1 MFDYLREEGVP
12 ESLLMQVEEFRRNYV
27 VWEAL
32 QSPRFTYYGR
42 EVWEEAICSLLAG
55 QNLLL
60 SGPKATGK
68 NVLAENLAFLF
79 GRQSWNISFH
89 INVDASYLIGSDTFD
104 GSRVVFR
111 PGPVY
116 QVAREGGFGILD
128 EINMAKNEAV
138 AVLHATLDHRR
149 IIEVSGYDRIALHP
163 AARFIATMNY
173 GYAGTREINE
183 ALGSRF
189 AVIQMPVITEK
200 QLSLLLLREHRDMS
214 AQMVKQ
220 LCAVFYELCAKAES
234 AEISA
239 RAVDLRGILDASGLM
254 ALGLRPLEA
263 MDMCI
268 SNKVFDS
275 TERAIIHDLIAA
287 RIPRSWK

>member
-1 MFDYLREEGVP
+1 MFEYLKEEGVS
-12 ESLLMQVEEFRRNYV
+12 ESLLRAVEEFRRNYV
-27 VWEAL
+27 VVDGL
-32 QSPRFTYYGR
+32 QTPRFTYYGK
-42 EVWEEAICSLLAG
+42 EIWEEAISSLLAG

-68 NVLAENLAFLF
+68 NVLAENLSFLF
-79 GRQSWNISFH
+79 GRPSWNISFH
-89 INVDASYLIGSDTFD
+89 INVDASYLIGCDTFD
-104 GSRVVFR
+104 GSKVVFR

-149 IIEVSGYDRIALHP
+149 IIEVSGYERIALHP

-189 AVIQMPVITEK
+189 AVLQMPTISEK
-200 QLSLLLLREHRDMS
+200 QLSRLLLQEHPDMS
-214 AQMVKQ
+214 SQMVKQ
-220 LCAVFYELCAKAES
+220 LCAVFYELCSKAES

-239 RAVDLRGILDASGLM
+239 RAVDLRGILDASSLM

-275 TERAIIHDLIAA
+275 TERAIIHDCIAA